1 MMIPLS
7 ELTTPFYEGSVQRL
21 FAVPGDETRMV
32 TQTSA
37 RGSVFDVGALFEIAG
52 HDVNRAL
59 FRHVLYT
66 SLGDPATWE
75 RVAAAIQNN
84 ADLDPACREELLS
97 GILTKFRKDGAHTH
111 HEGMLDAVTGKVCRA
126 GVPEHPSAYN
136 VVRRYQILKPSRIE
150 MLGAHLFDY
159 HRFAS
164 EDGFVVP
171 LEYIVRFG
179 ITSASSVFRK
189 YQSLDEAGRKVF
201 AQELGATKGLEA
213 WQMLERP
220 ILDFTS
226 KFEPEDRMVSKQEAF
241 AMSGLPGSAFVA
253 CGQLAVLGAWAVRQL
268 VEPLGLRLWDLK
280 WEFAKDGEDL
290 VFVDTIDT
298 DSIRATLFVEDG
310 GERFVIHFNK
320 QAMRD
325 YFSLL
330 HGDWIA
336 AIKLA
341 KAEGQRQGV
350 AFTEILAAGQAE
362 GEWPGTPSV
371 DPAFLDLQERKM
383 RIIREHLLD
392 QGDPAALKEAL
403 KAAGAEEVAFYR
415 GRGVIAAF
423 RAINGI

>member
-1 MMIPLS
+1 MKIPLC

-21 FAVPGDETRMV
+21 FAVPGDATRMV

-59 FRHVLYT
+59 FRHVLFT

-75 RVAAAIQNN
+75 RVAEAI
-84 ADLDPACREELLS
+84 AEDGDLDPAYREKLLA
-97 GILTKFRKDGAHTH
+97 GTLEKFRAEGAHTH
-111 HEGMLDAVTGKVCRA
+111 HEGMLDAVTGEVCRA

-136 VVRRYQILKPSRIE
+136 VVRRYQILKPSRVDL
-150 MLGAHLFDY
+150 LGAHLFDY

-179 ITSASSVFRK
+179 ITTASSVFRK
-189 YQSLDEAGRKVF
+189 YQSLDPSAQRVF
-201 AQELGATKGLEA
+201 AQELGAVKGLAA
-213 WQMLERP
+213 WEMLERP

-241 AMSGLPGSAFVA
+241 AMSGLDGRAFVA
-253 CGQLAVLGAWAVRQL
+253 GGQLAVLGAWAVRQL
-268 VEPLGLRLWDLK
+268 IEPLGLRLWDLK

-298 DSIRATLFVEDG
+298 DSIRATLFVEDQG
-310 GERFVIHFNK
+310 GRFVIHFNK

-341 KAEGQRQGV
+341 KVEGLRQGV
-350 AFTEILAAGQAE
+350 AFTEILAAGQAS
-362 GEWPGTPSV
+362 GERPATPSV
-371 DPAFLDLQERKM
+371 DPVFLDLQERKM
-383 RIIREHLLD
+383 RIIREHLLG
-392 QGDPAALKEAL
+392 QGDPDNLKQALM
-403 KAAGAEEVAFYR
+403 AAGIEEVTYYR
-415 GRGVIAAF
+415 ERGVITGF